1 MIDFSR
7 IACGFGRIGKHIAN
21 CYERKTMTIEQI
33 AHNAW
38 NRIASCFDILE
49 LQNHIERTVYD
60 AVLAER
66 ERCAQI
72 AESFIPSG
80 FSGNI
85 GIARD
90 DRARAIAVLIRK
102 DE

>member
-1 MIDFSR
+1 M
-7 IACGFGRIGKHIAN
+7 KL
-21 CYERKTMTIEQI
+21 EQV

-38 NRIASCFDILE
+38 DRIASCFDILE

-80 FSGNI
+80 FPGAF
-85 GIARD
+85 GVARD
-90 DRARAIAVLIRK
+90 DRARTIAIRIRE
-102 DE
+102 DA

>member
-1 MIDFSR
+1 MALERDIKAGWLTFTR
-7 IACGFGRIGKHIAN
+7 HI
-21 CYERKTMTIEQI
+21 
-33 AHNAW
+33 
-38 NRIASCFDILE
+38 DILE
-49 LQNHIERTVYD
+49 LQNAFGLVVRQ

-80 FSGNI
+80 FPGNF

-90 DRARAIAVLIRK
+90 DRARTIAAAIRRQA